1 MKRAFV
7 SHKYGHHFRRSN
19 ALYTVHYTCVY
30 KMSAPQKDHPIEL
43 SSPEIFW
50 TKHQNKRNIEIK
62 RHHEIN
68 DDHSC
73 LQIET

>member
-1 MKRAFV
+1 
-7 SHKYGHHFRRSN
+7 
-19 ALYTVHYTCVY
+19 
-30 KMSAPQKDHPIEL
+30 MSAPQKDHPTEL
-43 SSPEIFW
+43 SSLEIFW

-73 LQIET
+73 LPKDTQCTMHHNSDEEGDE